1 VVLDSLDLASDRH
14 NLGMLYSFTKRFG
27 EAVPLLQK
35 ALEVRMK
42 ALGPRNVD
50 TQSTLA
56 NYVLTLRHVGRNE
69 EAYEIEKRIPGQ

>member
-1 VVLDSLDLASDRH
+1 
-14 NLGMLYSFTKRFG
+14 MLYTFTKRFG

-35 ALEVRMK
+35 ALEARMK

-56 NYVLTLRHVGRNE
+56 NYVLTLRHVGPNE
-69 EAYEIEKRIPGQ
+69 EAYEIEKRVPGQ

>member
-1 VVLDSLDLASDRH
+1 
-14 NLGMLYSFTKRFG
+14 MLYTFTKRYG

-35 ALEVRMK
+35 ALEVRIK

-50 TQSTLA
+50 TQSTLT
-56 NYVLTLRHVGRNE
+56 NYLLALRHLGRNE